1 MLSRVA
7 SLFRRRRIHVEVPRI
22 RPRSSR
28 QHPVSVNRVALGEL
42 TPELGA
48 LLGQA
53 AYLQLSIFETAAHAV
68 STAPTARGKDAMSQ
82 VARLSLAK
90 YDGLLAE
97 MKRAGFD
104 PVATMERHTS
114 DTDAFRHDTSGADWY
129 ESLVTS
135 YVTAGL
141 LDDFFVRLSEGLSDD
156 QSSRIAALLAPD
168 SAARYI
174 VDELRSA
181 IEENPRLASRLAL
194 WGRRLVGDTL
204 LVARSALAVP
214 ENSAPDEARLEP
226 VFTEMIAAHTRR
238 MDALGLTA

>member
-1 MLSRVA
+1 MA
-7 SLFRRRRIHVEVPRI
+7 SLFRRRRMHVEVPRI

-28 QHPVSVNRVALGEL
+28 QHAVSVNRVALGEL

-68 STAPTARGKDAMSQ
+68 STAPSPRSKDAMSH

-90 YDGLLAE
+90 YDGLLSE
-97 MKRAGFD
+97 LRRAGFE
-104 PVATMERHTS
+104 PVAAMQRYTA
-114 DTDAFRHDTSGADWY
+114 DTDAFQHDTQGADWY
-129 ESLVTS
+129 EALVTS

-141 LDDFFVRLSEGLSDD
+141 LDDFFVRLAEGLTDD
-156 QSSRIAALLAPD
+156 ESARIATLLAPD
-168 SAARYI
+168 SGSRYI
-174 VDELRSA
+174 VDELRAA
-181 IEENPRLASRLAL
+181 IENNPRLSSRLAL

-204 LVARSALAVP
+204 LVARSALAIQ

-226 VFTEMIAAHTRR
+226 VFTELIAAHARR